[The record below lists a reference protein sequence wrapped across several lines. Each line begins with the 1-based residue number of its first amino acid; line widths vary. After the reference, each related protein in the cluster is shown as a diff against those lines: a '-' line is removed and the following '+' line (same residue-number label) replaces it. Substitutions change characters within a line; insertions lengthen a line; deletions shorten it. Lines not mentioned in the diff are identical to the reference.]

1 MGKANN
7 KDARVNFNISVVADA
22 ANSVAVVGQAVAA
35 VERSIDGCT
44 VTILMTCGK
53 SYSFKFRTPE
63 EAQAF
68 YDEVL
73 AFLRNWQ
80 STHDVLSISVTPPPS
95 TEDDNGCGPT
105 AADEEATQPKSRI
118 HI

>member
-1 MGKANN
+1 MGKTSG
-7 KDARVNFNISVVADA
+7 KDAQTTFDISVVADA
-22 ANSVAVVGQAVAA
+22 PKNVAVVGQAVAA

-44 VTILMTCGK
+44 VKILMNCGT

-80 STHDVLSISVTPPPS
+80 ATHDVLNISVTPPPPIEGDS
-95 TEDDNGCGPT
+95 GCDSAP
-105 AADEEATQPKSRI
+105 ADEEVTQPKRCI